1 MEIVSANTPWVNYF
15 PYCQAKT
22 VTMLARHIVK
32 LFTEHN
38 FTHGMHCLLINESQL
53 NKRWANI
60 ERCFI
65 IKTNFVEHWWAA
77 FNCGTIALMVP
88 MMFLDRRGPPFIIGG
103 IVIYI
108 QNENIIIL
116 GFKRGYIHFENDDIS
131 CCLSRSNTSQC
142 LIKYTFNLDFLDKG
156 ILFNLIPICDSQKSL
171 FYHCQGIFVP
181 LAMLQILWNSEY
193 KYRFFCYQWITI
205 FLLWKFKGPTI

>member
-1 MEIVSANTPWVNYF
+1 MEIVSANTPWANYF

-38 FTHGMHCLLINESQL
+38 FTHGMHCLLISESQL

-88 MMFLDRRGPPFIIGG
+88 MMFLDRRGPPFIIPVGG
-103 IVIYI
+103 IVVY
-108 QNENIIIL
+108 IIIL
-116 GFKRGYIHFENDDIS
+116 GFKRGYINFESDDIS
-131 CCLSRSNTSQC
+131 YCLCIGECPSNSPFLKNNGAETPKGPRPIGFKEWRDTRTFSNLKSTHC
-142 LIKYTFNLDFLDKG
+142 TLIILLIINLVTK
-156 ILFNLIPICDSQKSL
+156 
-171 FYHCQGIFVP
+171 
-181 LAMLQILWNSEY
+181 
-193 KYRFFCYQWITI
+193 
-205 FLLWKFKGPTI
+205 KFK